1 MATNTSL
8 LRRRNERGE
17 ALVLT
22 ISVIGFA
29 IIVTVAAF
37 LLSASMAQDT
47 ERVASAKVDIATR
60 EDTLMRSVLQQT
72 ATGIF
77 PANIATGT
85 GLNWRSIITNAL
97 NQVAATSYVDPNEV
111 ATLNLGQGV
120 IPANMG
126 DPDDGSS
133 ALAIVQGYDSNGTPL
148 GGTTGVANL
157 VGSSSGAPYNSTV
170 EPPELVWVSNPNISA
185 TTAVTNPQQFLL
197 GSQTSSTGTST
208 SIFAEWPMGVS
219 FPIRISASVS
229 CSLATIWLR
238 AESGGEYRCYIRLR
252 CRR

>member
-1 MATNTSL
+1 
-8 LRRRNERGE
+8 
-17 ALVLT
+17 
-22 ISVIGFA
+22 
-29 IIVTVAAF
+29 
-37 LLSASMAQDT
+37 MAQDT
-47 ERVASAKVDIATR
+47 ERVALAKVDIATR
-60 EDTLMRSVLQQT
+60 EDTLMRSILQQT

-85 GLNWRSIITNAL
+85 GLNWRSIMTNAL

-170 EPPELVWVSNPNISA
+170 EPPEVVWVSNPNISA

-197 GSQTSSTGTST
+197 GSQMSSTGTAT
-208 SIFAEWPMGVS
+208 SISPSGRWGIVLYPN
-219 FPIRISASVS
+219 IRFGFMRPDDNMIA
-229 CSLATIWLR
+229 
-238 AESGGEYRCYIRLR
+238 
-252 CRR
+252 RRVWWRVPRNKQQFELL